1 MISFSKSKNKR
12 IFKKILL
19 IFLNIINLLRK
30 LILNYWIYNE
40 FECKIFEFIDIK
52 FINIIFWYKLLKS
65 CIENWDLSL
74 NKKYIYYI
82 YYIFEIDYWSKS
94 SNSWKYKDI

>member
-1 MISFSKSKNKR
+1 MISFFESKNKR

-30 LILNYWIYNE
+30 LILNYWIYNK
-40 FECKIFEFIDIK
+40 FKYKIFKFINIKFIDII
-52 FINIIFWYKLLKS
+52 FINIIFQYKLLKS
-65 CIENWDLSL
+65 HIKDWDLLL

-82 YYIFEIDYWSKS
+82 YYILKINY
-94 SNSWKYKDI
+94 